1 MESNI
6 QFVLRSQTVPQ
17 KEESNGGRSRVTVGT
32 KEAGLGG
39 AEHNLV
45 DPLVRG
51 WEEGTEEEASE
62 EFAIE

>member
-51 WEEGTEEEASE
+51 
-62 EFAIE
+62 

>member
-17 KEESNGGRSRVTVGT
+17 KEESNGGRSRVT
-32 KEAGLGG
+32 GLGG